1 MNCSLA
7 KITKVELE
15 NCVLP
20 FISKNKRGF
29 SSGFNQ
35 GDIFKCIVHKLKT
48 GCQWNL
54 LFVDIECIKPP
65 FCGRQSIVSTQNGA
79 NKVFSNKCLIL
90 IYKSKETS

>member
-15 NCVLP
+15 SYILP
-20 FISKNKRGF
+20 FIPKNKRGF

-48 GCQWNL
+48 GCQWSL
-54 LFVDIECIKPP
+54 LFIDIE
-65 FCGRQSIVSTQNGA
+65 
-79 NKVFSNKCLIL
+79 
-90 IYKSKETS
+90 